1 MDPITQHRV
10 AMNHY
15 EAERDILDTM
25 EERNA
30 KARRR
35 NWFTVAVI
43 AAVTLGL
50 CFAFPG
56 LSMILTAGAI
66 LFSGLQLSIPEH
78 DGYVMLQQREKVDEA
93 MRAMKTA
100 EAYLG

>member
-1 MDPITQHRV
+1 MDPITRHRV
-10 AMNHY
+10 AMSHY
-15 EAERDILDTM
+15 EAERDILGAM

-56 LSMILTAGAI
+56 LSMVLTAGAI
-66 LFSGLQLSIPEH
+66 LLSALHLSIPEH
-78 DGYVMLQQREKVDEA
+78 DRYVMSQQREKVDEA
-93 MRAMKTA
+93 MRAMRAA

>member
-1 MDPITQHRV
+1 MDPITRHRV
-10 AMNHY
+10 AMSHY
-15 EAERDILDTM
+15 EAERDILGAM

-56 LSMILTAGAI
+56 LSMVLTAGAI
-66 LFSGLQLSIPEH
+66 LLSGLHLSIPEH
-78 DGYVMLQQREKVDEA
+78 DGYVMSQQRKKVDEA
-93 MRAMKTA
+93 MRAMREA
-100 EAYLG
+100 EAHLG